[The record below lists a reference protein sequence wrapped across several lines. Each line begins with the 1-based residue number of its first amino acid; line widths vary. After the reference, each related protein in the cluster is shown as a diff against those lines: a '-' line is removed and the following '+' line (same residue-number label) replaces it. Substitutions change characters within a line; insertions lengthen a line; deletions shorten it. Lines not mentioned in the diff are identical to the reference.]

1 MTKED
6 VYRGLC
12 NETILKQLLNA
23 KKHNFCN
30 YYIVQKIQYMI
41 CDLMCQQEKNVIH
54 LIQSDDQESFY
65 LGIQLMFKDYLDL
78 YNELC
83 ENPKWENLII
93 DTVKNYKYYIDLNG

>member
-1 MTKED
+1 
-6 VYRGLC
+6 
-12 NETILKQLLNA
+12 
-23 KKHNFCN
+23 
-30 YYIVQKIQYMI
+30 MI